1 MAQGPARAHRSGQK
15 NIVSGRELPQNAPP
29 LRTGGG
35 SRGTGM
41 ELLASGLNHTTAELS
56 LRERLTFEDGE
67 VPEALR
73 ALLEFPGVR
82 EAALLSTCNR
92 TEIYCLVD
100 GESPDLPAW
109 LARWHR
115 EDIDRVRR
123 STYEYRGN
131 RALRHLMR
139 VAAGLDSQV
148 LGEPQVLG
156 QLRDA
161 YARAHEYG
169 AVHGELAG
177 LFQQV
182 FSVAKQIRTETGIGA
197 NPVSVAYAAVS
208 FARHIFADLASTRAL
223 LIGAGEMI
231 ELAARHLREQGVA
244 EIIVANR
251 TLERAR
257 ELVDELGGHGVV
269 LEEIPVVL
277 ENVDI
282 VISCTAS
289 PVPVVGKGT
298 VERALKR
305 RRHRPIFMVDIAVP
319 RDIEPEVGELQDVY
333 LYTVDDLHEAIQ
345 DNLRQRQQA
354 ARDAER
360 IISAALSD
368 HERARREQEA
378 VDTLRRYRRHISALG
393 EQELQRARGQLRN
406 GHDPAEILAR
416 MQHNLVKK
424 IMHGPSVE
432 LRRLAAENRMD
443 ALLLARELLLAHADD
458 DDDGEDEDG

>member
-1 MAQGPARAHRSGQK
+1 
-15 NIVSGRELPQNAPP
+15 
-29 LRTGGG
+29 
-35 SRGTGM
+35 M
-41 ELLASGLNHTTAELS
+41 ELLASGVNHTTAELS

-73 ALLEFPGVR
+73 ALLEFPGVH

-92 TEIYCLVD
+92 TEIYCLVED
-100 GESPDLPAW
+100 ESPDLAAW

-115 EDIDRVRR
+115 EDTDMVRR
-123 STYEYRGN
+123 SSYTYQGN
-131 RALRHLMR
+131 RALRHMMR

-169 AVHGELAG
+169 TVHGELAG

-182 FSVAKQIRTETGIGA
+182 FSVAKQVRTETDIGA

-208 FARHIFADLASTRAL
+208 FARHIFADLRSTRVL

-231 ELAARHLREQGVA
+231 ELAARHLHEQGVA

-251 TLERAR
+251 SLERAQK
-257 ELVDELGGHGVV
+257 LVDQVGGHGVL

-333 LYTVDDLHEAIQ
+333 LYTVEDLHEAIQ
-345 DNLRQRQQA
+345 ENVRQRREA
-354 ARDAER
+354 AREAEH
-360 IISAALSD
+360 IIEGALSD

-378 VDTLRRYRRHISALG
+378 VDTLRQYRRHISALG
-393 EQELQRARGQLRN
+393 EQELRRARGQLEN
-406 GHDPAEILAR
+406 GADPGEVLER
-416 MQHNLVKK
+416 MQHNLVNK

-432 LRRLAAENRMD
+432 LRRLAAENRME
-443 ALLLARELLLAHADD
+443 ALLLARELLLADAGDS
-458 DDDGEDEDG
+458 GNGDEQ